1 MQIIDLDLSHDNF
14 YCPATGHH
22 IVGPQHY
29 EASPALVGMWHC
41 EVLEE
46 PEIQDAALETSYK
59 EYLKQIEKEEEWP
72 EMDEFLASFESPNF
86 VAFKI
91 TTHGIACGPVSST
104 VWYVINMDYED
115 EGAAD
120 VADSTAC
127 EGTVAVTSHLLEG
140 PNFKQSFRNYL
151 GANFDRVVASVQ
163 NGEYTDETDLEEAF
177 QESLLNCAETVFTFE
192 WDGDS
197 PLSNGSINIYH
208 VDERYVL
215 LSTDLDGPV
224 LFSSLDEALSIE
236 YFHRPSPKPE
246 ISSKVIGLDRMLEIG
261 KDLVDLDGT
270 YWGSACSEAEQSI
283 LINGK
288 NYSAVDGRLKIQ

>member
-46 PEIQDAALETSYK
+46 PEIHDAALETSYK

-120 VADSTAC
+120 GPDYPPR
-127 EGTVAVTSHLLEG
+127 EGTVVVTCQLLAG
-140 PNFKQSFRNYL
+140 PNFKQSFRDYL
-151 GANFDRVVASVQ
+151 GASFDRVVASVQ
-163 NGEYTDETDLEEAF
+163 NGEYTDEPDLEEAF
-177 QESLLNCAETVFTFE
+177 QESLLNCAETVLTFE
-192 WDGDS
+192 WDGYS
-197 PLSNGSINIYH
+197 PLSNGSINIYL
-208 VDERYVL
+208 VDECYVL
-215 LSTDLDGPV
+215 LSTDLDEPM
-224 LFSSLDEALSIE
+224 LFNSLDSALEVE
-236 YFHRPSPKPE
+236 YLHHPSPAPE
-246 ISSKVIGLDRMLEIG
+246 ISSNVIGLDRMLEIG
-261 KDLVDLDGT
+261 
-270 YWGSACSEAEQSI
+270 
-283 LINGK
+283 
-288 NYSAVDGRLKIQ
+288 RL